1 MPEQKGLVE
10 SLLDFSFRETVG
22 KRYAKLLYALHL
34 FAGLVAAIALV
45 VNGFQASPAQ
55 GLLALLIAVVS
66 LFFWTLYVRVT
77 IEILLAIYSMA
88 ENLGRVSGG
97 SGQQ

>member
-1 MPEQKGLVE
+1 MPDEKGFLE

-55 GLLALLIAVVS
+55 GLLALLIAVVA

-88 ENLGRVSGG
+88 ENLGRISGG
-97 SGQQ
+97 TSQQ

>member
-1 MPEQKGLVE
+1 MPEEKGFVE

-45 VNGFQASPAQ
+45 VNGFQSSPAQ
-55 GLLALLIAVVS
+55 GLLALLVGVVA
-66 LFFWTLYVRVT
+66 LFFWTLYVRVS
-77 IEILLAIYSMA
+77 IEILLAIYGMA
-88 ENLGRVSGG
+88 ESLGRISGG
-97 SGQQ
+97 ASQH

>member
-1 MPEQKGLVE
+1 MPEEKGLVE

-45 VNGFQASPAQ
+45 VSGFQASPAQ
-55 GLLALLIAVVS
+55 GLLALLVAVVG
-66 LFFWTLYVRVT
+66 LFFWTLYVRVS
-77 IEILLAIYSMA
+77 IEVLLAVYSMA

-97 SGQQ
+97 ASQP

>member
-1 MPEQKGLVE
+1 MPEEKGFVE
-10 SLLDFSFRETVG
+10 SLLDFTFRETVG

-45 VNGFQASPAQ
+45 VNGFQSSPAQ
-55 GLLALLIAVVS
+55 GLLALLVAVVG
-66 LFFWTLYVRVT
+66 LFFWTLYVRIG
-77 IEILLAIYSMA
+77 IEVLLAVYSMA

-97 SGQQ
+97 ASQ